1 MFMSACVLA
10 RLHNLLYAL
19 LFVWL
24 SFPSAFGFADSPA
37 SWRGQSVSEFTPA
50 ENKEFSW
57 QIVNDGVMGG
67 LSKGNVE
74 HTSDN
79 RMHFWGTLKGT
90 DLCFIIV
97 ARIDNEHVWL
107 TNECIPV
114 CRLYIGADE
123 FRRVNSWDTQ
133 SHNFLLQPDT

>member
-1 MFMSACVLA
+1 MSACVLA

-57 QIVNDGVMGG
+57 KIVNDGVMGG
-67 LSKGNVE
+67 FRKAMLNT
-74 HTSDN
+74 HPT
-79 RMHFWGTLKGT
+79 T
-90 DLCFIIV
+90 
-97 ARIDNEHVWL
+97 
-107 TNECIPV
+107 ECIS
-114 CRLYIGADE
+114 GAPFHLITTVD
-123 FRRVNSWDTQ
+123 F
-133 SHNFLLQPDT
+133 QPFGVVA